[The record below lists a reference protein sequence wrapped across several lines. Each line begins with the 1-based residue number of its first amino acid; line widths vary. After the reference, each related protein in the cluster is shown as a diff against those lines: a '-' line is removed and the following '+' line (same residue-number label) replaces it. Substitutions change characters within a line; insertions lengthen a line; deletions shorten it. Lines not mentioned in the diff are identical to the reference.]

1 MKELKEEE
9 ENETTNNGN
18 DNDSDKN
25 TESSEQ
31 KEEKQNP
38 KIRLSRITRIFI
50 FSCFFVIQLL
60 NCSDGG
66 VVSAKSNQ
74 IKEELQID
82 DQSFGIYGSIVQIGR
97 IIGTFSVM
105 FLLNLLNRKYL
116 IFISLLVKCSSFL
129 IYFFTSNFTI
139 IMIFR
144 FLQGFSHVFTYVYFP
159 TWVDQFGLQKY
170 KTLMTSFIQI
180 ASPFGSVLGFNATTF
195 LNNFKYGFAFLAFSI
210 LPLNISL
217 IFMKSK
223 FFSKRIFFYK
233 TITEN
238 IDSRQTIY
246 SLFEIDEERMKRKSK
261 RDYGKSVWT
270 QLYRPIFTTIVLART
285 VLMFSFMGTH
295 YWIGDYFQ
303 NVLGEDGKLAKSG
316 IYSLVSLLGPFSG
329 SMIGAG
335 ICEYFGGYT
344 NKNSSIICF
353 IFSIFTGISA
363 LFTPVVDSLTYFTIL
378 LFLFFFFANCMMPI
392 LIGISFNCVD
402 KKIRGAS
409 YGVNSLLCTFLGN
422 LPSPSVYGFINSRYK
437 DINKRVAMSFN
448 LNYVWINTI
457 LIALNYYFR
466 LKEKKGE
473 DFVEE
478 IIELDNIQ
486 PKGEDN

>member
-1 MKELKEEE
+1 MKELKEEQE
-9 ENETTNNGN
+9 IDTNNDVN
-18 DNDSDKN
+18 DKN

-116 IFISLLVKCSSFL
+116 IFISLIVKCSSFL
-129 IYFFTSNFTI
+129 IYFFTSNFKI
-139 IMIFR
+139 IMLFR

-180 ASPFGSVLGFNATTF
+180 ASPFGSVLGFNITTF

-217 IFMKSK
+217 IFIRNKY
-223 FFSKRIFFYK
+223 FSKRIFFYK
-233 TITEN
+233 TVTEN
-238 IDSRQTIY
+238 VDSRQTIY

-261 RDYGKSVWT
+261 RDYGQSVWT

-316 IYSLVSLLGPFSG
+316 IYSLVSLLGPFTG
-329 SMIGAG
+329 SMVGAG
-335 ICEYFGGYT
+335 ICEYFGGYS
-344 NKNSSIICF
+344 NNHSSINIKL
-353 IFSIFTGISA
+353 IIVPKTK
-363 LFTPVVDSLTYFTIL
+363 YF
-378 LFLFFFFANCMMPI
+378 C
-392 LIGISFNCVD
+392 
-402 KKIRGAS
+402 
-409 YGVNSLLCTFLGN
+409 
-422 LPSPSVYGFINSRYK
+422 
-437 DINKRVAMSFN
+437 
-448 LNYVWINTI
+448 
-457 LIALNYYFR
+457 
-466 LKEKKGE
+466 
-473 DFVEE
+473 
-478 IIELDNIQ
+478 
-486 PKGEDN
+486 